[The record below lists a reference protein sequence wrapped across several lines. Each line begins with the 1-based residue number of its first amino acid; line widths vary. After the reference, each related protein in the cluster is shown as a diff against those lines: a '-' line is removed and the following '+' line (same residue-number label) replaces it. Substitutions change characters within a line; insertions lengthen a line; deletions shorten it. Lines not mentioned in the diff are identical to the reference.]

1 MRFYAPIEFSKN
13 LKETPEGFLV
23 AEGVAIARLGVLEYL
38 ASEVPI
44 EAGDESEII
53 KVERG
58 ADVLF
63 APETL
68 ASFEGKPITLDHPQD
83 FVNSENWRSL
93 SVGVVQNVRAL
104 GDCLVADLLLTE
116 KNAIKEIKNGE
127 FRELSCGYDADYE
140 QTGVGIGRQTRILG
154 NHVALVRRGRC
165 GAQCAIK
172 DKAPFFDLGHF
183 VMKKMF
189 GILNRDSES
198 AEKREQVGDVE
209 NVENVEKQAQ
219 SIADVLGMVLARLDA
234 LEAKIAEKQ
243 EMAADENLNAGS
255 EPKSD
260 ESGAVDEKEAQ
271 DESDNVLI
279 EKLDEILSLLRR
291 EMFDESQQDPLE
303 QKAADAAFVSA
314 CAILAPSVDAKSK
327 GAVGKAL
334 DFAYSTKD
342 GRAVIDSLLKGKSLA
357 AEKESEMLFFAASEL
372 LKMKRAKAFDNAAVA
387 KQVCDYSPAALNAY
401 YEQFYSKKG

>member
-44 EAGDESEII
+44 EASDESEII

-63 APETL
+63 APDTL

-83 FVNSENWRSL
+83 FVNSENWRAL

>member
-63 APETL
+63 APDTL

-83 FVNSENWRSL
+83 FVNSDNWREL

-219 SIADVLGMVLARLDA
+219 SIADVLGMVLSRLDA

-255 EPKSD
+255 EPESD
-260 ESGAVDEKEAQ
+260 ESGAVDEKEVQ
-271 DESDNVLI
+271 DESGNVLI

-291 EMFDESQQDPLE
+291 EMFDESKQDPLE

>member
-63 APETL
+63 APDTL

-83 FVNSENWRSL
+83 FVNSDNWREL

-255 EPKSD
+255 EPESD
-260 ESGAVDEKEAQ
+260 ESGAVDEKEVQ
-271 DESDNVLI
+271 DESGNVLI

-291 EMFDESQQDPLE
+291 EMFDESKQDPLE

>member
-63 APETL
+63 APDTL

-83 FVNSENWRSL
+83 FVNSDNWRAL

-260 ESGAVDEKEAQ
+260 EAGAVDEKEAQ
-271 DESDNVLI
+271 DESGNVLI

-387 KQVCDYSPAALNAY
+387 KQGCDYSPAALNAY

>member
-63 APETL
+63 APDTL

-83 FVNSENWRSL
+83 FVNSENWRAL

-260 ESGAVDEKEAQ
+260 ETGAVDEKEAQ